1 MVVKDTH
8 DVRISHS
15 LGRLGVFAAVDEE
28 DLPTVFGFLADG
40 TVKTQHVSCY
50 HKGGLTR
57 TGAAMS
63 LEQITSPMLSPHCM
77 RCMLDKYIDAC
88 PEDILWQERADYQRL
103 VLRTVADGS
112 LNMTAP
118 EISEALSDVLRERY
132 GIMRDYTEIK
142 RHFNELVLG
151 LEPQL
156 VARMAASD
164 DPLDLAIRCA
174 LVGNFIDFGPTGDVS
189 DEKLLQLVDEA
200 PAMELDEKALA
211 DLKERI
217 AGARTITVLTDNCGE
232 VVLDKLLISQIA
244 RVNPQAQITAIVRGA
259 DTSNDA
265 TMDDARQVGLDTVAR
280 VIHNGSGIAGTSLPH
295 VNEETLAALRD
306 SDLVIS
312 KGLANYETLFGRGE
326 NIYFLFLCKCAL
338 YVEVFGVPL
347 YTGMIVRGV

>member
-1 MVVKDTH
+1 MD
-8 DVRISHS
+8 
-15 LGRLGVFAAVDEE
+15 
-28 DLPTVFGFLADG
+28 
-40 TVKTQHVSCY
+40 
-50 HKGGLTR
+50 
-57 TGAAMS
+57 
-63 LEQITSPMLSPHCM
+63 LEQITSPTLSPRCM
-77 RCMLDKYIDAC
+77 RCMLDKYLDAC
-88 PEDILWQERADYQRL
+88 PEDTPWQKRADYQRL

-112 LNMTAP
+112 ETMTAP
-118 EISEALSDVLRERY
+118 EISDALSGVLRDWF
-132 GIMRDYTEIK
+132 GITRDYTEIK
-142 RHFNELVLG
+142 RHFNQLVLG

-156 VARMAASD
+156 AERMAASD

-189 DEKLLQLVDEA
+189 EEKLLQLVDEA
-200 PAMELDEKALA
+200 PAMELDAEALA

-217 AGARTITVLTDNCGE
+217 AAARTVTVLTDNCGE
-232 VVLDKLLISQIA
+232 VVLDKLLMTQIA

-265 TMDDARQVGLDTVAR
+265 TMDDARQVGLDSVAR
-280 VIHNGSGIAGTSLPH
+280 VIPNGSGIAGTSLSD

-312 KGLANYETLFGRGE
+312 KGLANYETLSGRGE

-338 YVEVFGVPL
+338 YVEAFGVPL